1 MRQGGGYMCGERACS
16 CDDRTRGE
24 DPAAST
30 PLQCRRPPLNKPALR
45 NEEACRDTPSED
57 REEGWIGDGCV
68 VRRGMWARALVCS
81 VRYFHSTRT
90 ANLEESVIYK

>member
-1 MRQGGGYMCGERACS
+1 MRQGGGTCVGSARVVDE
-16 CDDRTRGE
+16 RTRGE
-24 DPAAST
+24 DPPPDT
-30 PLQCRRPPLNKPALR
+30 PLQCRPRQPALR

-57 REEGWIGDGCV
+57 REEEWIGSGCV

-81 VRYFHSTRT
+81 VGYFHSTRT